1 MLITSPTVEK
11 MFNVDHLSNSLINML
26 NFSDGPYGEAAN
38 VRSLGCDNPVSL
50 PSEVSVAATASPATA
65 PAPCRLLLPPV
76 PLFATTLPTVP
87 PAWQPSASATT
98 ALLSNHRIGHE
109 LMSSSATR
117 KSSRSKNSQSA
128 SLIDWEL
135 LLDGLWAE
143 AYDIRSW
150 PDERIAEQ
158 IEFLQNEQELRRNEC
173 ELEVRPSHA
182 HLSRP

>member
-1 MLITSPTVEK
+1 
-11 MFNVDHLSNSLINML
+11 
-26 NFSDGPYGEAAN
+26 
-38 VRSLGCDNPVSL
+38 
-50 PSEVSVAATASPATA
+50 
-65 PAPCRLLLPPV
+65 
-76 PLFATTLPTVP
+76 
-87 PAWQPSASATT
+87 
-98 ALLSNHRIGHE
+98 
-109 LMSSSATR
+109 MSSSAAR
-117 KSSRSKNSQSA
+117 KAFSNSQSA
-128 SLIDWEL
+128 SLKDWE